1 MAQKLNG
8 TVIVTYRC
16 NARCTMCN
24 RYKCPSKPEEEISIE
39 TIKKLPEMYFT
50 NITGGEPFIREDLK
64 DIVRELYKKSDRI
77 VISTN
82 GFFTDRIVDL
92 CKEFPNIGIRISI
105 EGLEETNNTIRGLD
119 DGFNRGY
126 TTLKKLVE
134 MGMKDVGFG
143 MTVQD
148 ANAKDLV
155 ELYRLSNDMNMEFAT
170 ASLHNSFY
178 FVEAKNIIKDR
189 EMVGKEF
196 EKLINEMLNS
206 NSPKKW
212 FRAYFNHGLIN
223 YIYGQKR
230 LLPCDM
236 AFDTFFIDPYGDVMP
251 CNGTKEKEVMGNLN
265 TQSWDELWNSE
276 QADTVR
282 QKVRACD
289 RQCWMIGS
297 VSPAMHKYI
306 WVPAAWV
313 IKHKFL
319 RYFKQNKY
327 SMYENKICREYRDGV
342 VTKEQLDRLSTCD
355 LNADVNDGLSE
366 KSKMALVGTTGEAIV
381 DADIARQESNKAT
394 QIK

>member
-1 MAQKLNG
+1 MAKKLNG

-16 NARCTMCN
+16 NARCKMCN
-24 RYKCPSKPEEEISIE
+24 RYKAPSKPDEEISVE
-39 TIKKLPEMYFT
+39 TIKKLPQMYFT
-50 NITGGEPFIREDLK
+50 NITGGEPFIRSDLK

-82 GFFTDRIVDL
+82 GFFTDRIIDL
-92 CKEFPNIGIRISI
+92 CKEFPNVGIRISI
-105 EGLEETNNTIRGLD
+105 EGLEKTNNAIRGLD

-134 MGMKDVGFG
+134 MNHPDVGFG

-155 ELYRLSNDMNMEFAT
+155 PLYELSNEMNMEFAT

-189 EMVGKEF
+189 PMVAENF
-196 EKLINEMLNS
+196 EKLINELLKS

-223 YIYGQKR
+223 YIYGQER

-265 TQSWDELWNSE
+265 EQSWDELWNSK
-276 QADTVR
+276 QAD
-282 QKVRACD
+282 KVRAKVRCCN
-289 RQCWMIGS
+289 RNCWMIGS

-306 WVPAAWV
+306 WKPAAWV

-319 RYFKQNKY
+319 RFFKDKKY
-327 SMYENKICREYRDGV
+327 SMYELPAVRDYRDGK
-342 VTKEQLDRLSTCD
+342 VTKQELDALSTCD
-355 LNADVNDGLSE
+355 MNAVINDGLSQQSRDQL
-366 KSKMALVGTTGEAIV
+366 KNKTGEEIV
-381 DADIARQESNKAT
+381 DEDIRRQM
-394 QIK
+394 Q

>member
-1 MAQKLNG
+1 MAKKLNG

-24 RYKCPSKPEEEISIE
+24 RYKAPSKPEEEISIE
-39 TIKKLPEMYFT
+39 TIKKLPQMYFT
-50 NITGGEPFIREDLK
+50 NITGGEPFIRNDLK

-82 GFFTDRIVDL
+82 GFFTDRIIDL
-92 CKEFPNIGIRISI
+92 CKEFPNVGIRISI
-105 EGLEETNNTIRGLD
+105 EGLEDTNNAIRGLEN
-119 DGFNRGY
+119 GFNRGY
-126 TTLKKLVE
+126 TTLKKLLE
-134 MGMKDVGFG
+134 MNHPDVGFG

-155 ELYRLSNDMNMEFAT
+155 PLYELSNEMNMEFAT

-189 EMVGKEF
+189 PMVAQNF
-196 EKLINEMLNS
+196 ENLINELLKS

-236 AFDTFFIDPYGDVMP
+236 AFDTFFIDPYVDVMP

-265 TQSWDELWNSE
+265 EQSWNELWASE
-276 QADTVR
+276 QAD
-282 QKVRACD
+282 KVRAKVRGCN
-289 RQCWMIGS
+289 RNCWMIGS

-319 RYFKQNKY
+319 RFFKDKKY
-327 SMYENKICREYRDGV
+327 SMYELPIVRDYRDGK
-342 VTKEQLDRLSTCD
+342 VTKQELDSLSTCD
-355 LNADVNDGLSE
+355 MNAVINDGLSA
-366 KSKMALVGTTGEAIV
+366 KSREQLKNKTGEEIV
-381 DADIARQESNKAT
+381 DEDIRRQL
-394 QIK
+394 Q

>member
-1 MAQKLNG
+1 MRGTMKKLNG

-16 NARCTMCN
+16 NARCNMCN
-24 RYKCPSKPEEEISIE
+24 RYKKPSLPEEEISLD
-39 TIKKLPEMYFT
+39 TIKKLPPMYFT
-50 NITGGEPFIREDLK
+50 NITGGEPFIRTDLK

-82 GFFTDRIVDL
+82 GFFTDRILDL
-92 CKEFPNIGIRISI
+92 CKEFPQIGIRISI
-105 EGLEETNNTIRGLD
+105 EGLEETNNKIRGLE

-155 ELYRLSNDMNMEFAT
+155 ALYNLSNELNMEFAT

-178 FVEAKNIIKDR
+178 FVEAKNIIHDR
-189 EMVGKEF
+189 PMVAKEF
-196 EKLINEMLNS
+196 ENLINELLKS
-206 NSPKKW
+206 KSPKKW

-251 CNGTKEKEVMGNLN
+251 CNGTKDKEIMGNLN
-265 TQSWDELWNSE
+265 EASSWEKLWNSAKAE
-276 QADTVR
+276 SVR
-282 QKVRACD
+282 KKVRCCD
-289 RQCWMIGS
+289 RNCWMIGS

-306 WVPAAWV
+306 WVPALWV
-313 IKHKFL
+313 LRHKLKFWT
-319 RYFKQNKY
+319 KQKY
-327 SMYENKICREYRDGV
+327 SMYENRIVRDYRDGKI
-342 VTKEQLDRLSTCD
+342 TKEALDQCSTCD
-355 LNADVNDGLSE
+355 LHAEINDGLSA
-366 KSKMALVGTTGEAIV
+366 KSREMLK
-381 DADIARQESNKAT
+381 
-394 QIK
+394 

>member
-1 MAQKLNG
+1 MAKKLNG

-24 RYKCPSKPEEEISIE
+24 RYKAPSKPEEEISIE
-39 TIKKLPEMYFT
+39 TIKKLPQMYFT
-50 NITGGEPFIREDLK
+50 NITGGEPFIRSDLK

-82 GFFTDRIVDL
+82 GFFTDRIIDL
-92 CKEFPNIGIRISI
+92 CKEFPNVGIRVSI
-105 EGLEETNNTIRGLD
+105 EGLEDTNNAIRGLEN
-119 DGFNRGY
+119 GFNRGY

-134 MGMKDVGFG
+134 MNHPDVGFG

-155 ELYRLSNDMNMEFAT
+155 PLYELSNEMNMEFAT

-189 EMVGKEF
+189 PMVAQNF
-196 EKLINEMLNS
+196 ENLINELLKS

-265 TQSWDELWNSE
+265 EQSWDELWASE
-276 QADTVR
+276 QAD
-282 QKVRACD
+282 KVRAKVRGCN
-289 RQCWMIGS
+289 RNCWMIGS
-297 VSPAMHKYI
+297 VSPSMHKYI

-319 RYFKQNKY
+319 RFFKDKKY
-327 SMYENKICREYRDGV
+327 SMYELPIVRDYRDGK
-342 VTKEQLDRLSTCD
+342 VTKQELDSLSTCD
-355 LNADVNDGLSE
+355 MNAVINDGLSA
-366 KSKMALVGTTGEAIV
+366 KSREQLKNKTGEEIV
-381 DADIARQESNKAT
+381 DEDIRRQL
-394 QIK
+394 Q

>member
-1 MAQKLNG
+1 MAKKLNG

-24 RYKCPSKPEEEISIE
+24 RYKAPSKPEEEIGIE
-39 TIKKLPEMYFT
+39 TIKKLPQMYFT
-50 NITGGEPFIREDLK
+50 NITGGEPFIRSDLK

-82 GFFTDRIVDL
+82 GFFTDRIIDL
-92 CKEFPNIGIRISI
+92 CKEFPNVGIRVSI
-105 EGLEETNNTIRGLD
+105 EGLEDTNNAIRGLEN
-119 DGFNRGY
+119 GFNRGY
-126 TTLKKLVE
+126 TTLKKLVA
-134 MGMKDVGFG
+134 MNNPDVGFG

-155 ELYRLSNDMNMEFAT
+155 PLYKLSNEMNMEFAT

-189 EMVGKEF
+189 PMVAQNF
-196 EKLINEMLNS
+196 EDLINELLKS

-265 TQSWDELWNSE
+265 IQSWDELWASE
-276 QADTVR
+276 QAD
-282 QKVRACD
+282 KVREKVRKCD
-289 RQCWMIGS
+289 RNCWMIGS

-306 WVPAAWV
+306 QVPAAWV

-319 RYFKQNKY
+319 RFFKDKKY
-327 SMYENKICREYRDGV
+327 SMYELPIVRDYRDGK
-342 VTKEQLDRLSTCD
+342 VTKQELDALSTCD
-355 LNADVNDGLSE
+355 MNAVINDGLSA
-366 KSKMALVGTTGEAIV
+366 KSREQLKNKTGEEIV
-381 DADIARQESNKAT
+381 DEDIKRQL
-394 QIK
+394 Q

>member
-1 MAQKLNG
+1 MAKKLNG

-16 NARCTMCN
+16 NAKCTMCN
-24 RYKCPSKPEEEISIE
+24 RYKVPSDPEKEISIE
-39 TIKKLPEMYFT
+39 TIRKLPEMYFT

-92 CKEFPNIGIRISI
+92 CREFPQVGIRISI
-105 EGLEETNNTIRGLD
+105 EGLEKTNNEIRGLD

-126 TTLKKLVE
+126 TTLKTLVE

-148 ANAKDLV
+148 KNAADLV
-155 ELYRLSNDMNMEFAT
+155 PLYEMSNELNMEFAT

-178 FVEAKNIIKDR
+178 FVESDNIIHDR
-189 EMVGKEF
+189 LAVAENF
-196 EKLINEMLNS
+196 EKLVNRLLDS

-223 YIYGQKR
+223 YIFSQKR

-236 AFDTFFIDPYGDVMP
+236 SFDTFFIDPYGDVMP

-265 TQSWDELWNSE
+265 EQSWDELWCSE
-276 QADTVR
+276 AAETVR
-282 QKVRACD
+282 RKVRCCN
-289 RQCWMIGS
+289 RNCWMIGS
-297 VSPAMHKYI
+297 VSPAMRKYI
-306 WVPAAWV
+306 WKPAFWV
-313 IKHKFL
+313 IRHKFL
-319 RYFKQNKY
+319 RFFKRKKY
-327 SMYENKICREYRDGV
+327 SMFENKIVRDYRDGK
-342 VTKEQLDRLSTCD
+342 VTKEQLDACSTC
-355 LNADVNDGLSE
+355 
-366 KSKMALVGTTGEAIV
+366 EAC
-381 DADIARQESNKAT
+381 AAHK
-394 QIK
+394 

>member
-1 MAQKLNG
+1 MAKKLNG

-16 NARCTMCN
+16 NAKCTMCN
-24 RYKCPSKPEEEISIE
+24 RYKVPSDPQDEISIE
-39 TIKKLPEMYFT
+39 TIKKLPQMYFT

-64 DIVRELYKKSDRI
+64 DIVRELYKKSERI

-92 CKEFPNIGIRISI
+92 CKEFPQIGIRISI
-105 EGLEETNNTIRGLD
+105 EGLEQTNNEIRGLD

-126 TTLKKLVE
+126 TTLKTLVD

-148 ANAKDLV
+148 KNAPDLV
-155 ELYRLSNDMNMEFAT
+155 ALYNISDELGMEFAT

-178 FVEAKNIIKDR
+178 FVESNNIIHDR
-189 EMVGKEF
+189 LMVAGHF
-196 EKLINEMLNS
+196 EDLINRLLES

-223 YIYGQKR
+223 YIFSQKR

-236 AFDTFFIDPYGDVMP
+236 SFDTFFIDPYGDVMP

-265 TQSWDELWNSE
+265 TQSWDDLWNSKE
-276 QADTVR
+276 ADEVR

-289 RQCWMIGS
+289 RNCWMIGS

-306 WVPAAWV
+306 WVPFFWV

-319 RYFKQNKY
+319 RFFKAKKY
-327 SMYENKICREYRDGV
+327 SMFENKIVRDYRDGKV
-342 VTKEQLDRLSTCD
+342 SKESLDALSTCERC
-355 LNADVNDGLSE
+355 GGC
-366 KSKMALVGTTGEAIV
+366 K
-381 DADIARQESNKAT
+381 
-394 QIK
+394 

>member
-1 MAQKLNG
+1 MAKKLNG

-24 RYKCPSKPEEEISIE
+24 RYKAPSKPEEEISIE
-39 TIKKLPEMYFT
+39 TIKKLPQMYFT
-50 NITGGEPFIREDLK
+50 NITGGEPFIRNDLK

-82 GFFTDRIVDL
+82 GFFTDRIIDL
-92 CKEFPNIGIRISI
+92 CKEFPNVGIRISI
-105 EGLEETNNTIRGLD
+105 EGLEDTNNAIRGLEN
-119 DGFNRGY
+119 GFNRGY

-134 MGMKDVGFG
+134 MNHPDVGFG

-155 ELYRLSNDMNMEFAT
+155 PLYELSNEMNMEFAT

-189 EMVGKEF
+189 PMVAQNF
-196 EKLINEMLNS
+196 ENLINELLKS

-265 TQSWDELWNSE
+265 EQSWNELWASE
-276 QADTVR
+276 QAD
-282 QKVRACD
+282 KVRAKVRGCN
-289 RQCWMIGS
+289 RNCWMIGS

-319 RYFKQNKY
+319 RFFKDKKY
-327 SMYENKICREYRDGV
+327 SMYELPIVRDYRDGK
-342 VTKEQLDRLSTCD
+342 VTKQELDSLSTCD
-355 LNADVNDGLSE
+355 MNAVINDGLSA
-366 KSKMALVGTTGEAIV
+366 KSREQIKNKTGEEIV
-381 DADIARQESNKAT
+381 DEDIRRQM
-394 QIK
+394 Q

>member
-1 MAQKLNG
+1 MAKKLNG

-16 NARCTMCN
+16 NARCKMCN
-24 RYKCPSKPEEEISIE
+24 RYKAPSKPDEEISVD
-39 TIKKLPEMYFT
+39 TIKKLPQMYFT
-50 NITGGEPFIREDLK
+50 NITGGEPFIRSDLK

-82 GFFTDRIVDL
+82 GFFTDRIIDL
-92 CKEFPNIGIRISI
+92 CKEFPNVGIRISI
-105 EGLEETNNTIRGLD
+105 EGLEETNNAIRGLD

-134 MGMKDVGFG
+134 MSHPDVGFG

-155 ELYRLSNDMNMEFAT
+155 PLYELSNEMNMEFAT

-189 EMVGKEF
+189 PMVAENF
-196 EKLINEMLNS
+196 EKLINELLKS

-223 YIYGQKR
+223 YIYGQER

-265 TQSWDELWNSE
+265 EQSWDELWNSK
-276 QADTVR
+276 QAD
-282 QKVRACD
+282 KVRAKVRCCN
-289 RQCWMIGS
+289 RNCWMIGS

-306 WVPAAWV
+306 WKPAAWV

-319 RYFKQNKY
+319 RFFKDKKY
-327 SMYENKICREYRDGV
+327 SMYELPAVRDYRDGK
-342 VTKEQLDRLSTCD
+342 VTKQELDALSTCD
-355 LNADVNDGLSE
+355 MNAVINDGLSQQSRDQL
-366 KSKMALVGTTGEAIV
+366 KNKTGEEIV
-381 DADIARQESNKAT
+381 DEDIRRQM
-394 QIK
+394 Q

>member
-1 MAQKLNG
+1 MAKKLNG

-24 RYKCPSKPEEEISIE
+24 RYKAPSKPEEEISIE
-39 TIKKLPEMYFT
+39 TIKKLPQMYFT
-50 NITGGEPFIREDLK
+50 NITGGEPFIRSDLK

-82 GFFTDRIVDL
+82 GFFTDRIIDL
-92 CKEFPNIGIRISI
+92 CKEFPNVGIRISI
-105 EGLEETNNTIRGLD
+105 EGLEETNNAIRGLD

-134 MGMKDVGFG
+134 MNHPDVGFG

-155 ELYRLSNDMNMEFAT
+155 PLYELSNEMNMEFAT

-189 EMVGKEF
+189 PMVAENF
-196 EKLINEMLNS
+196 EKLINELLKS

-223 YIYGQKR
+223 YIYGQER

-265 TQSWDELWNSE
+265 EQSWDELWNSK
-276 QADTVR
+276 QAD
-282 QKVRACD
+282 KVRAKVRCCN
-289 RQCWMIGS
+289 RNCWMIGS

-306 WVPAAWV
+306 WKPAAWV

-319 RYFKQNKY
+319 RFFKDKKY
-327 SMYENKICREYRDGV
+327 SMYELPAVRDYRDGK
-342 VTKEQLDRLSTCD
+342 VTKQELDALSTCD
-355 LNADVNDGLSE
+355 MNAVINDGLSQQSRDQL
-366 KSKMALVGTTGEAIV
+366 KNKTGEEIV
-381 DADIARQESNKAT
+381 DEDIRRQM
-394 QIK
+394 Q

>member
-1 MAQKLNG
+1 MSKKLNG

-16 NARCTMCN
+16 NARCNMCS
-24 RYKCPSKPEEEISIE
+24 RYKRPSSPDEEISLE
-39 TIKKLPEMYFT
+39 TIKKLPPMYFT
-50 NITGGEPFIREDLK
+50 NITGGEPFIRTDLK

-82 GFFTDRIVDL
+82 GFFTDRIIDL
-92 CKEFPNIGIRISI
+92 CKEFPNVGIRISI
-105 EGLEETNNTIRGLD
+105 EGLEETNNAIRGLE

-134 MGMKDVGFG
+134 MKHPDVGFG

-155 ELYRLSNDMNMEFAT
+155 PLYELSDELDMEFAT

-178 FVEAKNIIKDR
+178 FVEARNIIKDR
-189 EMVGKEF
+189 PMVAENF
-196 EKLINEMLNS
+196 EKLINELLKS

-265 TQSWDELWNSE
+265 EQSWDELWNSA
-276 QADTVR
+276 QAETVR
-282 QKVRACD
+282 KKVRNCS
-289 RQCWMIGS
+289 RNCWMIGS

-306 WVPAAWV
+306 WVPAMWV
-313 IKHKFL
+313 VKHKFF
-319 RYFKQNKY
+319 RFFKDKKY
-327 SMYENKICREYRDGV
+327 SMYELPIVRDYRDGK
-342 VTKEQLDRLSTCD
+342 VTKAELDALSTCD
-355 LNADVNDGLSE
+355 MTADVNDGLSE
-366 KSKMALVGTTGEAIV
+366 KSKNSLVGTSCEEIV
-381 DADIARQESNKAT
+381 DADIAKQLGGK
-394 QIK
+394 

>member
-1 MAQKLNG
+1 MAKKLNG

-16 NARCTMCN
+16 NARCKMCN
-24 RYKCPSKPEEEISIE
+24 RYKAPSKPDEEISVD
-39 TIKKLPEMYFT
+39 TIKKLPQMYFT
-50 NITGGEPFIREDLK
+50 NITGGEPFIRSDLK

-82 GFFTDRIVDL
+82 GFFTDRIIDL
-92 CKEFPNIGIRISI
+92 CKEFPNVGIRISI
-105 EGLEETNNTIRGLD
+105 EGLEETNNAIRGLD

-134 MGMKDVGFG
+134 MNHPDVGFG

-155 ELYRLSNDMNMEFAT
+155 PLYELSNEMNMEFAT

-189 EMVGKEF
+189 PMVAENF
-196 EKLINEMLNS
+196 EKLINELLKS

-223 YIYGQKR
+223 YIYGQER

-265 TQSWDELWNSE
+265 EQSWDELWNSK
-276 QADTVR
+276 QAD
-282 QKVRACD
+282 KVRAKVRCCN
-289 RQCWMIGS
+289 RNCWMIGS

-306 WVPAAWV
+306 WEPAAWV

-319 RYFKQNKY
+319 RFFKDKKY
-327 SMYENKICREYRDGV
+327 SMYELPAVRDYRDGK
-342 VTKEQLDRLSTCD
+342 VTKQELDALSTCD
-355 LNADVNDGLSE
+355 MNAVINDGLSQQSHDQL
-366 KSKMALVGTTGEAIV
+366 KNKTGEEIV
-381 DADIARQESNKAT
+381 DEDIRRQM
-394 QIK
+394 Q